1 MLLFVDVIVC
11 IISKHINRNHLDFPG
26 NGIYIYIYS
35 KQRETEMERD
45 KDRDRDGS
53 E

>member
-26 NGIYIYIYS
+26 NGIYIYS